1 MIPNDKLKGK
11 NSTITLQLLRGKTLG
26 CFRAKSSSITFSVS
40 QIFEELQYRF
50 DKRPDKLAR
59 RRRFAV
65 RAWKKVKSFNK
76 YFQDKMIPAGNV
88 CLDQEELI
96 YLVIDGIPETN
107 LRNQA

>member
-26 CFRAKSSSITFSVS
+26 CFCAKSSSITFSVS